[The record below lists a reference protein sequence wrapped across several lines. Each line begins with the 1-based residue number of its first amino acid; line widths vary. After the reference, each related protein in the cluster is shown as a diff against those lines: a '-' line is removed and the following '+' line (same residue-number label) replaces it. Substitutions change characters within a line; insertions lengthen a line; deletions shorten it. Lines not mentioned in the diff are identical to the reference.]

1 MKAANLVSELASE
14 WDILI
19 IKVRKLAIILY
30 YIFIYIYRK

>member
-14 WDILI
+14 WDILV

-30 YIFIYIYRK
+30 IYLYIYRK